1 MDHHLAQVNVSR
13 LIAPL
18 DSPVLADFMAALDE
32 VNAEAD
38 HAPGFVWR
46 LQTEDGNATSV
57 QAFGWDA
64 AGSHGVIVNLT
75 VWRDVEALADYVFGG
90 RHVQIMRRRREWFAR
105 AAEATTALWW
115 LPATSLPTTGDAE
128 ARVRL
133 LRAQGP
139 TPAAFTF
146 RMHFPPVDGAAVP
159 AVDDWFCPA

>member
-38 HAPGFVWR
+38 RAPGFVWR
-46 LQTEDGNATSV
+46 LQTEDGDATSV

-146 RMHFPPVDGAAVP
+146 RTHFPPVDGAAVP